1 MLFGATTVT
10 FLHEGLDGAAHHLE
24 RLHVL
29 KTLAAKGSRK
39 DRKMPA
45 DDSKLLPYLIALDGY
60 LQKKTAREIAE
71 VLYGTRYV
79 RENWA
84 IHTFWLKSRVRRA
97 IHRGR
102 ELMAKD
108 YRRLL

>member
-10 FLHEGLDGAAHHLE
+10 FLHDGLDGAAHHLE

-29 KTLAAKGSRK
+29 KTLATNGGCK
-39 DRKMPA
+39 DRRMPPG
-45 DDSKLLPYLIALDGY
+45 DSKLLPYLIALDGY